1 MQKKIFLISGFSDIE
16 IAGNQ
21 SMKNG
26 IKYLSEFGYKIFVFS
41 FFPKDYPNLQNPK
54 STFSSN
60 VEFHRAPSI
69 LSSILYF
76 GKKMKDFLG
85 KDNKDEERIK
95 INQIVEYYAGY
106 NFLTRILYIIALFF
120 FYLPIELLRV
130 FVYCLKEKPDIF
142 YGVNWQ
148 GAIAASL
155 LGVICRKPVITR
167 FHGTTLKPEGLR
179 KLKQKILLLDEILA
193 LKSPTSAVVMLD
205 DGTKGDQVLRLL
217 NVPENKIYFW
227 RNGIDVDDLMLVN
240 NWLPDVFKQEL
251 GLAKKKIILMI
262 SRLARWKRVDRGIYC
277 IYKLVK
283 EYKIKNID
291 LLILGEGPERKF
303 LEELVEKL
311 GVRECIQFL
320 GAVPHK
326 EIAKYYS
333 IGDIFMSLY
342 DITNLGNPLLEALYF
357 GLPIITVDDG
367 STYRLLENGYN
378 SFLVKLNSLEKE
390 LPLIVK
396 LLLENDGLRE
406 KVRQNSIKTFQ
417 RKVLT
422 WKKRMLLEDELI
434 KRLLKEKND

>member
-1 MQKKIFLISGFSDIE
+1 
-16 IAGNQ
+16 
-21 SMKNG
+21 
-26 IKYLSEFGYKIFVFS
+26 
-41 FFPKDYPNLQNPK
+41 
-54 STFSSN
+54 
-60 VEFHRAPSI
+60 
-69 LSSILYF
+69 
-76 GKKMKDFLG
+76 
-85 KDNKDEERIK
+85 
-95 INQIVEYYAGY
+95 
-106 NFLTRILYIIALFF
+106 
-120 FYLPIELLRV
+120 
-130 FVYCLKEKPDIF
+130 
-142 YGVNWQ
+142 
-148 GAIAASL
+148 
-155 LGVICRKPVITR
+155 
-167 FHGTTLKPEGLR
+167 
-179 KLKQKILLLDEILA
+179 LLLDEILA

-283 EYKIKNID
+283 EYKIKNIV